1 METNFRQLVAEQR
14 DERVV
19 YSRTGWVPR
28 EQEKALNIQSK
39 MAQIITGVRRSGKST
54 LAHRALAGVNYAYVN
69 FDDERFAGVEPKD
82 LDHLLEALYDVYGE
96 FTHLLLDEIQ
106 NVSHWELFVNR
117 LLRNELHVVLTGS
130 NSKLLARELATHLT
144 GRYSIIELLPFS
156 FKEFLH
162 VRGVIT
168 TAVVTAKEKGL
179 ISRLF
184 AEYMQTGGFPDI
196 IMGETPASYI
206 QNLFEAIVTRD
217 IIFRH
222 KIRQIRAF
230 RETAS
235 FLTENY
241 SAPVSYNR
249 LKNIFSL
256 GSENTSKNYVAYLE
270 EAWLLLSLSKFS
282 FKNQERMRNR
292 KIYLV
297 DTAFAK
303 ATGGIFSPNT
313 GRLLENIVF
322 LELFRRSRKSR
333 YELFYH
339 KSNYEV
345 DFVIYS
351 NSKVQELIQVA
362 VSVSNDAVLRR
373 EVRALI
379 SAARELGTTLLT
391 IITQDERDE
400 VVKNGFTIRI
410 LPVWEWLL
418 NVEII

>member
-14 DERVV
+14 DERAV
-19 YSRTGWVPR
+19 YTRTGWVPR
-28 EQEKALNIQSK
+28 DQETALNIQSK

-69 FDDERFAGVEPKD
+69 FDDERFAGLEAKD

-106 NVSHWELFVNR
+106 NVNHWELFVNR
-117 LLRNELHVVLTGS
+117 LLRNEIHLVLTGS

-162 VRGVIT
+162 VRGVPSL
-168 TAVVTAKEKGL
+168 TAVTAKERGL
-179 ISRLF
+179 VSRLF
-184 AEYMQTGGFPDI
+184 AEYIQTGGFPDI
-196 IMGETPASYI
+196 IMGETATSYI

-235 FLTENY
+235 WLTENY

-249 LKNIFSL
+249 LKNIFAL
-256 GSENTSKNYVAYLE
+256 GSENTSKNYVSYLE
-270 EAWLLLSLSKFS
+270 EAWLLLSLTKFS
-282 FKNQERMRNR
+282 YKNQERMRNR

-303 ATGGIFSPNT
+303 ATGGNFSPNA

-322 LELFRRSRKSR
+322 LELFRRSRTNR
-333 YELFYH
+333 FELFYY

-351 NSKVQELIQVA
+351 NSKVQELIQVT
-362 VSVSNDAVLRR
+362 VSVANDAVLRR
-373 EVRALI
+373 EIRALQA
-379 SAARELGTTLLT
+379 AARELSTTRLT
-391 IITQDERDE
+391 IITQDEKDE
-400 VVKNGFTIRI
+400 IVKDGLTIRI
-410 LPVWEWLL
+410 LPAWEWM
-418 NVEII
+418 NE